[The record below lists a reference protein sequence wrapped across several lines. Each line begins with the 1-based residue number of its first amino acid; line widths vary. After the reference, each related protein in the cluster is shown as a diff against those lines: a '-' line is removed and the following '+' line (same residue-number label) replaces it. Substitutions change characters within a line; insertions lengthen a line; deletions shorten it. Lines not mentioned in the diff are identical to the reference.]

1 MHYICAVEYESG
13 YRLRLKFEDWIVR
26 TVDLESHLDGEI
38 FEPLKDLR
46 RFSTARLDPDLDTV
60 VWDNGADMSPDF
72 LYEIGTP
79 IQKRSGTAF
88 AVAEEHV
95 AYGKKDEI
103 RRGPLD
109 I

>member
-72 LYEIGTP
+72 LYEIEHP
-79 IQKRSGTAF
+79 FKSGPELLSPAPRNTSHTA
-88 AVAEEHV
+88 
-95 AYGKKDEI
+95 
-103 RRGPLD
+103 RRMR
-109 I
+109 